1 MNPAINVNARCLWP
15 GTGLATREGE
25 SFGEAHRR
33 AVAVWTAFEDAVM
46 VELDNDAGLLAESI
60 NDRLKADPWFAR
72 WHVAD
77 AVARDRVMLQ
87 GVRELS
93 EKAIVA
99 SELAPDAPRQ
109 GRSYIAP
116 ELRREK
122 SASATVAPASELKGN
137 HHE

>member
-33 AVAVWTAFEDAVM
+33 AVAVFSEFEKVVM
-46 VELDNDAGLLAESI
+46 VELDNDAALLAESI
-60 NDRLKADPWFAR
+60 NDRLKADAWFAR

-77 AVARDRVMLQ
+77 AVARDRVMLV
-87 GVRELS
+87 GVREMAQ
-93 EKAIVA
+93 KAIAA

-109 GRSYIAP
+109 GRSYNMP